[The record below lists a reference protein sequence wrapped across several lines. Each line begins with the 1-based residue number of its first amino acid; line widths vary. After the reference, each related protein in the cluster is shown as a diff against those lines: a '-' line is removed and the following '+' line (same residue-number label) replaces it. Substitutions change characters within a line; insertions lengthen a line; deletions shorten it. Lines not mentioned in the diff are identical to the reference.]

1 MSVFIERVRVDI
13 LQMIETLTIDSES
26 LVTMQIIAR
35 AIEHGSNI
43 ELQQN
48 MQTCDMVVKFHLR
61 IERGSNKQKPL
72 KWWERT
78 FEKGKIVRNALQN
91 KRLEPQ
97 TSNRD
102 RGENLRVLDDNML
115 FFVKTRMLISN
126 ASTKDAPLTPVLEA
140 LLMIHLDL
148 ETNRT
153 NSSE

>member
-13 LQMIETLTIDSES
+13 LQMIESLTIDSES

-35 AIEHGSNI
+35 AIDHGSDI

-61 IERGSNKQKPL
+61 IERGLNKQKPL

-78 FEKGKIVRNALQN
+78 FEKGKIVRNALKN

-97 TSNRD
+97 MSNRD
-102 RGENLRVLDDNML
+102 RGENLTVLDNML
-115 FFVKTRMLISN
+115 FFVKTRMLIHN
-126 ASTKDAPLTPVLEA
+126 ASNKDTPLTPVLEA
-140 LLMIHLDL
+140 LLMRHLDL

>member
-13 LQMIETLTIDSES
+13 LQMIESLTIDSES

-35 AIEHGSNI
+35 AIDHGSDI

-61 IERGSNKQKPL
+61 IEQGLNKQKL
-72 KWWERT
+72 SKWWERI
-78 FEKGKIVRNALQN
+78 FEKGKIVRNALKN

-97 TSNRD
+97 MSNRD
-102 RGENLRVLDDNML
+102 RGENLRVLDNML
-115 FFVKTRMLISN
+115 FFVKTRMLIHN
-126 ASTKDAPLTPVLEA
+126 ASNKDTPLTPVLEA
-140 LLMIHLDL
+140 LLMRHLDL